1 MNCVM
6 AGMVVVMVIIRSH
19 AKGTTDVGDI
29 RFWGV
34 LSLAVLAGLVVAY
47 PVNVWLV
54 NNKLKHGMG
63 TVRVLGQGGER
74 PAEPPAAAA
83 SAGHSAMDMSR
94 RVTRAQINAV
104 AVLTIVVLAAGVVL
118 AAALGDFSA

>member
-1 MNCVM
+1 M
-6 AGMVVVMVIIRSH
+6 
-19 AKGTTDVGDI
+19 

-34 LSLAVLAGLVVAY
+34 LSLAVFAGLVVAY

-54 NNKLKHGMG
+54 KNKLKHGMG

-74 PAEPPAAAA
+74 PDAPRAAR
-83 SAGHSAMDMSR
+83 SPAGHGVMDMSETAA
-94 RVTRAQINAV
+94 TRAQINAV
-104 AVLTIVVLAAGVVL
+104 AVLTVVLLAAGVVL

>member
-19 AKGTTDVGDI
+19 ATGTTDVGDV

-34 LSLAVLAGLVVAY
+34 LSLAVLVGLAVAY

-54 NNKLKHGMG
+54 ANHLKHGMG
-63 TVRVLGQGGER
+63 TVRVLGEGGER
-74 PAEPPAAAA
+74 VEQAAESHMEMGKAELE
-83 SAGHSAMDMSR
+83 
-94 RVTRAQINAV
+94 VTTAQVNAV
-104 AVLTIVVLAAGVVL
+104 AVLTIIVLAAGVVI
-118 AAALGDFSA
+118 AAALGDFST